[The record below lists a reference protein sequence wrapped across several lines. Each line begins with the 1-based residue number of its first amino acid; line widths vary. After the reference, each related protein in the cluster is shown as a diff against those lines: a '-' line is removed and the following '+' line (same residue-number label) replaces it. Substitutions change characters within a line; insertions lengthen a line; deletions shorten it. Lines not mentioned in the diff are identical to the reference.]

1 MQEGKNWNEWLRAHI
16 EEVLVEV
23 GIEENQ
29 TVLNF
34 GCGSGA
40 YAIPAAKSVGKACPR
55 AVGLR
60 ATWVE
65 CRRCK
70 KQPTPS
76 AYGIETSI
84 ETKRRDGKVYALDKN
99 EAALKELNKEG
110 IGNIETILS
119 SDLKT
124 GLEDK
129 SVDVVLLYDVIHMIE
144 DRATLFTEIHR
155 ILKSDGLVS
164 IYPMHVET
172 DELLRQMR
180 DSHFLVAA
188 EKYEGNILNFVKHET

>member
-1 MQEGKNWNEWLRAHI
+1 MQEANWNEWLRAHI
-16 EEVLVEV
+16 EEVLLEI
-23 GIEENQ
+23 GIEESQ
-29 TVLNF
+29 TVLDF

-40 YAIPAAKSVGKACPR
+40 YAIPAAKLVGK
-55 AVGLR
+55 
-60 ATWVE
+60 
-65 CRRCK
+65 
-70 KQPTPS
+70 
-76 AYGIETSI
+76 
-84 ETKRRDGKVYALDKN
+84 DGKVYALDKN
-99 EAALKELNKEG
+99 EEALEQLNKEG

-124 GLEDK
+124 GLKDQ
-129 SVDVVLLYDVIHMIE
+129 SVDVVLLYDVIHLIE
-144 DRATLFTEIHR
+144 DRVTLFAEIHR

-188 EKYEGNILNFVKHET
+188 EKYEGNIFVLFSIWKGKQN

>member
-1 MQEGKNWNEWLRAHI
+1 MQELKEGKNWNEWLRAHI

-23 GIEENQ
+23 GIEANQ
-29 TVLNF
+29 TVLDF

-40 YAIPAAKSVGKACPR
+40 YAIPAAKLVGK
-55 AVGLR
+55 
-60 ATWVE
+60 
-65 CRRCK
+65 
-70 KQPTPS
+70 
-76 AYGIETSI
+76 
-84 ETKRRDGKVYALDKN
+84 DGKVYALDKN
-99 EAALKELNKEG
+99 EEALEQLKKEG

-124 GLEDK
+124 GLKDQ
-129 SVDVVLLYDVIHMIE
+129 SVDVVLLYDVIHLIE

-164 IYPMHVET
+164 VYPMHVET

-180 DSHFLVAA
+180 DSHFSLAA
-188 EKYEGNILNFVKHET
+188 EKYEGNIFVLFSIWKGKQN